1 MEKIYIAYSSD
12 MDSEIMNRRAPNSK
26 FLGIAEL
33 HDWRLEFRGDGIG
46 FATIEKSKSEIVPV
60 AIWKITPED
69 EIRLDTHAGFPNFC
83 RKEEIEFHS
92 AQIDSSR
99 GMVYRINSN
108 LNFCVPGIFYFRT
121 LEEIYIEK
129 NFPLE
134 ILHSAFHRSCGNRFT
149 LVTLKNQSE
158 MISKFCPDAKF
169 YGHGCCELN
178 CGDCIE
184 VDIWKIDSHDEKI
197 LDSKFPNSKK
207 KIVLVESIHL
217 PDNSTMDYLR
227 GLIYLTK

>member
-1 MEKIYIAYSSD
+1 
-12 MDSEIMNRRAPNSK
+12 
-26 FLGIAEL
+26 
-33 HDWRLEFRGDGIG
+33 
-46 FATIEKSKSEIVPV
+46 
-60 AIWKITPED
+60 
-69 EIRLDTHAGFPNFC
+69 
-83 RKEEIEFHS
+83 
-92 AQIDSSR
+92 
-99 GMVYRINSN
+99 
-108 LNFCVPGIFYFRT
+108 
-121 LEEIYIEK
+121 
-129 NFPLE
+129 
-134 ILHSAFHRSCGNRFT
+134 
-149 LVTLKNQSE
+149 